1 MAVANA
7 EREVRASGP
16 GSKGTACPK
25 GRPEMGRNEAS
36 RTHSLLRI
44 LLPEQYTAADVS
56 NKETEKQRNA

>member
-25 GRPEMGRNEAS
+25 RAPRDGEE
-36 RTHSLLRI
+36 
-44 LLPEQYTAADVS
+44 
-56 NKETEKQRNA
+56 